1 VVGFEKKKLKRGSR
15 YSEFGLTL
23 GTIIVFIKSF
33 MKSAEV
39 IN

>member
-1 VVGFEKKKLKRGSR
+1 MGGFEDLFLKGGSI

-23 GTIIVFIKSF
+23 GIIIVFINSS